1 MTRSKP
7 TPTKFTFSSLSK
19 YKFVEL
25 TNLNPVTKAEKI
37 VVRFSADTMP
47 SGDKVVHF
55 SQVKWFKTPNSLY
68 GWATVPHSITTDTAT
83 GKDVEAAILNLNFR
97 LGMRYPDR
105 KKIWTLRTAKKTQE
119 KRTKKTTKGGRR

>member
-1 MTRSKP
+1 MARSKP

-37 VVRFSADTMP
+37 VVRFRAETLM
-47 SGDKVVHF
+47 SGNNVVLF
-55 SQVKWFKTPNSLY
+55 SQSKWIKTPDSLH
-68 GWATVPHSITTDTAT
+68 GWERVPHSTITDTAT